1 MKKGISIYYFAS
13 VLNHIVE
20 TQNKRSY
27 NKEGKNDENQK
38 SHDLSLL
45 ETKQIVSD
53 FLSKNFIIEPDNIET
68 KDNMNNYKKMM
79 EERYTYFKRII
90 TAFYPSLY
98 INTSL

>member
-20 TQNKRSY
+20 TQNKR
-27 NKEGKNDENQK
+27 NNAQEGKNDEYQK

-53 FLSKNFIIEPDNIET
+53 FLSKNFILEPYNKET
-68 KDNMNNYKKMM
+68 KDNLNNYKKMM
-79 EERYTYFKRII
+79 EERYTYFRNVIVG
-90 TAFYPSLY
+90 FYPSLY
-98 INTSL
+98 ISY